1 MRAGT
6 ARDGDA
12 LARASGGD
20 DALPGADDLPAPPAR
35 VHLVGAGGAGMR
47 GLAVLLAAAGHRV
60 DGCDRSDEAAAP
72 EIDEAGGELRSG
84 HDPAHVEDVDL
95 LVHSSAVPDDHP
107 ELAAARGR
115 VVPVW
120 KRARA
125 LAALVNDRDLAAVAG
140 THGKTTIT
148 AMAGLAARAAGLDP
162 TVVVGGRVPEWEAHA
177 VSGSGPA
184 ALVEADE
191 YDGSFLELAPDLVLV
206 SSVEEEHL
214 ESYGDMDGLEA
225 AFRRFA
231 GRTPGRGDV
240 LYCVDDRGARRLG
253 RELGG
258 AGYGFGPGAAYRV
271 DELRPAR
278 DGRPARARL
287 ETPAGPVELQ
297 VGAAGRHNL
306 QNAAGAM
313 GLAIRLG
320 ADPENAAG
328 ALGGFR
334 GVSRRLETL
343 VDAQAVSVVDDY
355 AHHPT
360 EVRASIAAARGAW
373 PDRRLVAVFQPH
385 LYSRTRR
392 FAEAF
397 AEALAAADEGL
408 VLPVYGARE
417 DPIPGVDAGLVA
429 GAASGLEEVDR
440 EAARERALSAGS
452 GTVLLFMGAGD
463 VTRLAREVAAEVE
476 RRALGA

>member
-1 MRAGT
+1 
-6 ARDGDA
+6 
-12 LARASGGD
+12 
-20 DALPGADDLPAPPAR
+20 
-35 VHLVGAGGAGMR
+35 MR
-47 GLAVLLAAAGHRV
+47 GLAVLLGTAGYRV
-60 DGCDRSDEAAAP
+60 DGCDRSDEARAP
-72 EIDEAGGELRSG
+72 EIDEAGGDLRSG
-84 HDPAHVEDVDL
+84 HDPAHVEGVDL

-107 ELAAARGR
+107 ELSAARDRG
-115 VVPVW
+115 VPVW

-125 LAALVNDRDLAAVAG
+125 LAALVNDRVLAAVAG

-148 AMAGLAARAAGLDP
+148 AMAGLAARAGGLDP

-177 VSGSGPA
+177 VSGAGPA

-191 YDGSFLELAPDLVLV
+191 YDGSFLQLAPDLVLV
-206 SSVEEEHL
+206 SAVEEEHL
-214 ESYGDMDGLEA
+214 ESYGGMDELED

-240 LYCVDDRGARRLG
+240 LYCVDDPGARRLG

-278 DGRPARARL
+278 GGRAARARL
-287 ETPAGPVELQ
+287 ESPDGPVELL
-297 VGAAGRHNL
+297 VAAPGRHNL
-306 QNAAGAM
+306 QNAAGA
-313 GLAIRLG
+313 LALAFRLG
-320 ADPENAAG
+320 ADPEGAAR
-328 ALGGFR
+328 ALAGFR
-334 GVSRRLETL
+334 GVSRRMEVL
-343 VDAQAVSVVDDY
+343 VDVDGVAVIDDY

-360 EVRASIAAARGAW
+360 EVRASISAARDAW
-373 PDRRLVAVFQPH
+373 PDRRLAAVFQPH

-397 AEALAAADEGL
+397 ADALAEADDGL

-417 DPIPGVDAGLVA
+417 DPIPGVDAELVA

-440 EAARERALSAGS
+440 EAARERALSAGA

-463 VTRLAREVAAEVE
+463 VTRLAREVAGEVE